1 MMNKLLSLAA
11 GATLL
16 ALTGTSYAEQPMATS
31 VKKPLALS
39 DQQMDRVTA
48 GTAGIAN
55 AAAAAFGEVLANTA
69 TQTSTN
75 TVTVGT
81 TVGPVFGNGVQL
93 LTGRIAIGQAY
104 SQSLAAG
111 GFFFQATGASHADT
125 AAIW

>member
-1 MMNKLLSLAA
+1 MMNKLLTVAA
-11 GATLL
+11 CATVV
-16 ALTGTSYAEQPMATS
+16 ALTSAANAEQPLLAS
-31 VKKPLALS
+31 KKPVALS
-39 DQQMDRVTA
+39 DRQMDGVTA
-48 GTAGIAN
+48 GTTGIAN
-55 AAAAAFGEVLANTA
+55 AAAAAFGEVLADTV

-81 TVGPVFGNGVQL
+81 TVGPVTGNGVQL